1 MAIALVLGAAVQVG
15 VSYYVCGPSVY
26 GAGSGS
32 LHASEPIRSVA
43 TADQPVELTVMTLNA
58 AHGRAD
64 GHHQALQGKESIIE
78 NLDEIAAAVRELAP
92 DVVALQEADGP
103 SIWSGRFD
111 HVAHLAEA
119 AGYEHSYRGEH
130 VSGLKLSYG
139 TALLSRHPLENTAS
153 ITFPPSPPT
162 LTKGFVVGEISIPGA
177 GPITVAAVHLDF
189 SRKSVRQEQGERLA
203 EELADRPR
211 PMIVMGDFNCDWDD
225 EPTLATLAEKLDL
238 RAFEPDSTTTTF
250 PKLGKR
256 LDWILVSD
264 HVEFIDYQV
273 GEKGLSDHQPVI
285 AKLRIHQRK
294 NR

>member
-1 MAIALVLGAAVQVG
+1 VAI
-15 VSYYVCGPSVY
+15 SYYVCGPS
-26 GAGSGS
+26 AFGSGS
-32 LHASEPIRSVA
+32 GLLSAAEPT
-43 TADQPVELTVMTLNA
+43 TAVPQNTLAVELAVITLNV

-64 GHHQALQGKESIIE
+64 GVHQALLKKQTVVE
-78 NLDEIAAAVRELAP
+78 NLDRIGELLKDRSP

-111 HVAHLAEA
+111 HVAYLAKA
-119 AGYEHSYRGEH
+119 GGYENAYRGEH

-139 TALLSRHPLENTAS
+139 TALLSRYPLENPAS
-153 ITFPPSPPT
+153 ITFAPSPPT
-162 LTKGFVVGEISIPGA
+162 FTKGFVVAEISVPGS
-177 GPITVAAVHLDF
+177 GPITVVAVHLDF
-189 SRKSVRQEQGERLA
+189 ARESVREEQVERLI
-203 EELADRPR
+203 EELAERPR

-238 RAFEPDSTTTTF
+238 RAFEHDGTTATF

-273 GEKGLSDHQPVI
+273 GETGLSDHQPVI